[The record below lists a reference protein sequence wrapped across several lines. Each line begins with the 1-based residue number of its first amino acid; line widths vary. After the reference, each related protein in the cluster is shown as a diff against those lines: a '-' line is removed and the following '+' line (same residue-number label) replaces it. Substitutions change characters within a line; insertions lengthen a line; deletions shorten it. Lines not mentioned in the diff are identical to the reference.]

1 MQLGPGIQYFEL
13 REAVQIAQHIENIAA
28 DLLGALWS
36 IPGLWL
42 DWDSRAEAFFNQLTD
57 RFLQLLRWQCTESIL
72 NDRLAGQEIRM
83 PVEIFIEGS
92 NDYRTFLIAHI
103 LQELTGSLLFYGF
116 HTKLEGVTV
125 FTILDHRYSPQL
137 SLCSLQRELAFC
149 HSVVTNGVGIDALYE
164 GCGCHQ
170 RRLLQVIPEQ
180 CAATA
185 DEHSRIRA

>member
-1 MQLGPGIQYFEL
+1 M
-13 REAVQIAQHIENIAA
+13 
-28 DLLGALWS
+28 S
-36 IPGLWL
+36 
-42 DWDSRAEAFFNQLTD
+42 
-57 RFLQLLRWQCTESIL
+57 
-72 NDRLAGQEIRM
+72 
-83 PVEIFIEGS
+83 VEIFIEGS

-125 FTILDHRYSPQL
+125 FSILDHRYSPQL

-149 HSVVTNGVGIDALYE
+149 HSVVTNGVGIDTLYE

-185 DEHSRIRA
+185 DEYSRIRA